1 MKLNLGSPS
10 GGDYSWHFFSQV
22 ESHLFNQF
30 KYILTEELEIR
41 NTKVG
46 GLQALLSYL

>member
-30 KYILTEELEIR
+30 KYILTKELEIR

-46 GLQALLSYL
+46 GL